1 MALKKLN
8 KSLADH
14 SSRAQ
19 DTDGKFVFHG
29 LELSSVQEDGLGL
42 GDGPATWCGLRRK
55 IEVRLPEIRC
65 SLNLTEVSGRYS
77 LSLLARRF

>member
-42 GDGPATWCGLRRK
+42 GDSPATGCG
-55 IEVRLPEIRC
+55 
-65 SLNLTEVSGRYS
+65 
-77 LSLLARRF
+77 